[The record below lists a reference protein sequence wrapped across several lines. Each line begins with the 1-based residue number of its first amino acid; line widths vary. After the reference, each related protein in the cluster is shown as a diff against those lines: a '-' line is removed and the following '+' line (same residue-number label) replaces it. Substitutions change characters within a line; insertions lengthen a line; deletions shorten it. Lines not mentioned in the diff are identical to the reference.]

1 MVLKAKRTVD
11 DFFYFGVKRI
21 NMCEVICV
29 KSIPMIEKNRNKVNL
44 QFKNE
49 IEKRECFIQK
59 FNQRSQFDKKSDKQK
74 IVKKNY

>member
-1 MVLKAKRTVD
+1 
-11 DFFYFGVKRI
+11 
-21 NMCEVICV
+21 
-29 KSIPMIEKNRNKVNL
+29 MIEKNRNQVNL

-59 FNQRSQFDKKSDKQK
+59 FNQRSQFDKQSDKQK